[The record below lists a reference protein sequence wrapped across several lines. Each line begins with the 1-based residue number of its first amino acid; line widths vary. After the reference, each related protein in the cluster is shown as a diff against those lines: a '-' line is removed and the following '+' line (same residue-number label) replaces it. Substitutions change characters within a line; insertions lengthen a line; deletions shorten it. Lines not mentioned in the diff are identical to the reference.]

1 MGKDNFCSFYTNS
14 EEITSLMVSNL
25 QVDDGFRILE
35 PSAGEGVFID
45 SLLSANSN
53 LLIDAIDINKDVTAL
68 LREKYNNYKNIKIIE
83 ADTLLD
89 DELDQLAFRG
99 GVYDAIIGN
108 PPYGAWQEYE
118 KRATLKKKY
127 LGHYVKETYSL
138 FLLRCL
144 SLLKLKGKLSFI
156 VPDTFLYLNMHTKL
170 RKILLTS
177 SKISQIIIF
186 PSKFF
191 PGINF
196 GYSNLCIITL
206 QKDTL
211 ENSKNNIVTILK
223 DLKKVSDLTE
233 IKNKNISQHIT
244 KYHLKQ
250 DEILNNQNH
259 RFILADNRIINMLN
273 KSKKCIGDFADVVT
287 GFYSGNNK
295 KYVKV
300 ASQNVR
306 GAKGYKIIKDD
317 DEIGISSSLEGIE
330 SDKDIYIPYVKSASN
345 TKYIR
350 KNNDWYLLWNKKAI
364 KEYLSNPKARFQ
376 NSKFYFKDG
385 IAIPMVKSS
394 NIKATIMSNSVF
406 DQSIVG
412 IFPHNNSLINY
423 FLALFNSEYFNQIIH
438 IINPTANNSANYI
451 KQIPFVLPDEHD
463 LNEINIM
470 VKKIITQKDSED
482 SIVLI
487 QEQLN
492 QKILDIYT
500 KA

>member
-14 EEITSLMVSNL
+14 EEITSLMVNNL
-25 QVDDGFRILE
+25 QVNDGFRILE

-45 SLLSANSN
+45 SLLSQNQN
-53 LLIDAIDINKDVTAL
+53 LFVDAIDINKDVISL
-68 LREKYNNYKNIKIIE
+68 LKEKYSNNKNINIICT
-83 ADTLLD
+83 DTLLD
-89 DELDQLAFRG
+89 DKLDKIAFCG
-99 GVYDAIIGN
+99 GMYDAIIGN

-127 LGHYVKETYSL
+127 AGHYVKETYSL

-144 SLLKLKGKLSFI
+144 SLLKLNGKLSFI
-156 VPDTFLYLNMHTKL
+156 VPDTFLYLNLHTKL
-170 RKILLTS
+170 RKTLLIN

-191 PGINF
+191 PGISF

-206 QKDTL
+206 QK
-211 ENSKNNIVTILK
+211 EKPEISKNNIVTILK
-223 DLKKVSDLTE
+223 DLKTVSDLNE
-233 IKNKNISQHIT
+233 IKNNNILPHIT
-244 KYHLKQ
+244 KYNLKQ
-250 DEILNNQNH
+250 DEILNNKDC
-259 RFILADNRIINMLN
+259 RFILADNNIISLLN

-300 ASQNVR
+300 ASQDVR
-306 GAKGYKIIKDD
+306 GAKGYNIINH
-317 DEIGISSSLEGIE
+317 DEIGNSNSLEGID
-330 SDKDIYIPYVKSASN
+330 SDKDIYIPYIKSAST

-350 KNNDWYLLWNKKAI
+350 KDNDWYLLWNKKAI
-364 KEYLSNPKARFQ
+364 KEYSSNPKARFQ
-376 NSKFYFKDG
+376 NSKFYFRDG

-394 NIKATIMSNSVF
+394 NIKATIMHNCIF

-412 IFPHNNSLINY
+412 IFPHNSSLMNY
-423 FLALFNSEYFNQIIH
+423 FLALFNSEYFNKMIH

-451 KQIPFVLPDEHD
+451 KQIPLVLPNEHD
-463 LNEINIM
+463 LNEINAM
-470 VKKIITQKDSED
+470 VTKILFQKNSKSAID
-482 SIVLI
+482 LI
-487 QEQLN
+487 HEQLN
-492 QKILDIYT
+492 QKILDIYA